1 MSTRT
6 DRWVNV
12 MYSTPSKCRDA
23 KSAANETWPLKTD
36 DYFPLQGFT
45 RTKNML
51 KLNSHLCVSST
62 DGGMR
67 LGDIGKNLLIK
78 QQYILR
84 SKEVIFYCQER
95 LSAATRHAESVAVL
109 THELGK
115 KFLEL
120 LNTDISCPGSP
131 ICFCFKRVD
140 FPPLRNLAAKINETF
155 GLNFKE
161 MAHCLDLNK

>member
-36 DYFPLQGFT
+36 DYFP
-45 RTKNML
+45 
-51 KLNSHLCVSST
+51 LCVSST

-115 KFLEL
+115 KFLE
-120 LNTDISCPGSP
+120 
-131 ICFCFKRVD
+131 V
-140 FPPLRNLAAKINETF
+140 
-155 GLNFKE
+155 
-161 MAHCLDLNK
+161 CLS